1 MTGGGGMNTTKL
13 IRYWS
18 MSGAG
23 RDLTDRFGS
32 AGGLDA
38 ASSAPSPDERAPER
52 APLLMRTADDED
64 WTPLV
69 PA

>member
-1 MTGGGGMNTTKL
+1 MNTTNL

-18 MSGAG
+18 MSGAD

-32 AGGLDA
+32 VGGVDA
-38 ASSAPSPDERAPER
+38 ASAAPLPDERVPER